1 MPVQNPAQHGN
12 RPLQEGRLNVQDYV
26 DSSASH
32 AVIDVTGLS
41 VPWPLFGSAEGG
53 STRARQ
59 FRLTARQ
66 AEILLLISQGLPTKL
81 ISRHL
86 NITAGTVK
94 VHISAILRELGVT
107 NRLQAVLAG
116 QRYGLLPRVEMHESC

>member
-1 MPVQNPAQHGN
+1 MAARRQRGGWQYA
-12 RPLQEGRLNVQDYV
+12 RPSV
-26 DSSASH
+26 SSHCAS
-32 AVIDVTGLS
+32 G
-41 VPWPLFGSAEGG
+41 
-53 STRARQ
+53 Q
-59 FRLTARQ
+59 
-66 AEILLLISQGLPTKL
+66 ILLLISQGLPTKL

-116 QRYGLLPRVEMHESC
+116 QRYGLLPRVEMHELC

>member
-1 MPVQNPAQHGN
+1 M
-12 RPLQEGRLNVQDYV
+12 QDYLG
-26 DSSASH
+26 SSLSH
-32 AVIDVTGLS
+32 AMVDASDVRL
-41 VPWPLFGSAEGG
+41 PWPLVGSAEGG

-81 ISRHL
+81 ISRRL